1 VTGSMYVRQCQSC
14 GIIDG
19 RTTFDSE
26 DEASAQSTWRC
37 EHCGHSAFQAVV
49 MVDDEPSETP
59 DDEYV

>member
-1 VTGSMYVRQCQSC
+1 MYVRQCQRC

-19 RTTFDSE
+19 RSTFDSE
-26 DEASAQSTWRC
+26 DEAAAPAGWSC
-37 EHCGHSAFQAVV
+37 EHCGTSAFQAVV